1 LNLLKSISTA
11 FSQWLQPFRR
21 LAQTFANA
29 LKARQ
34 RQTLLVAQEAERI
47 DRIRNP
53 SKYRGK

>member
-21 LAQTFANA
+21 LSLTFANA

-53 SKYRGK
+53 SRYRGK